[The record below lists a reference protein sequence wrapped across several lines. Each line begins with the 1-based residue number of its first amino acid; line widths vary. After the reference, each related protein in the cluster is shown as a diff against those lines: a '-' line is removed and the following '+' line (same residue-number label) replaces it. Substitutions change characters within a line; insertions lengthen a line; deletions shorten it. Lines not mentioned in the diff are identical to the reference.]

1 MNLKTEQKKAA
12 KARILD
18 SAAHLL
24 REKGLDGA
32 GVAEIMKNAGLTH
45 GGFYAHF
52 DNKNDLVNQ
61 AFTHAMDTSRESWF
75 EELDNATAET
85 TLKTLINRYLSR
97 DHRDNIETGCPLPPL
112 SADMSA
118 SGIDSTNTLE
128 KNLKKSIKRNSD
140 QIKKLE
146 NNLEVDPTDEA
157 IAQLALSVGGILLAR
172 AVESSSFSD
181 RILKACRKMALRDL
195 KLN

>member
-1 MNLKTEQKKAA
+1 MNLKTEQKIAA

-18 SAAHLL
+18 SAAQLL
-24 REKGLDGA
+24 REKGLNGA

-52 DNKNDLVNQ
+52 KNKTDLVNQ
-61 AFTHAMDTSRESWF
+61 AFTHAMDTSRENWF

-97 DHRDNIETGCPLPPL
+97 DHRDNIDTGCPLPPL

-128 KNLKKSIKRNSD
+128 KNLKKSIKRNAD
-140 QIKKLE
+140 QIKNLE

-172 AVESSSFSD
+172 AVENSSFSD
-181 RILKACRKMALRDL
+181 RILKACRQMALRDL
-195 KLN
+195 NLQ